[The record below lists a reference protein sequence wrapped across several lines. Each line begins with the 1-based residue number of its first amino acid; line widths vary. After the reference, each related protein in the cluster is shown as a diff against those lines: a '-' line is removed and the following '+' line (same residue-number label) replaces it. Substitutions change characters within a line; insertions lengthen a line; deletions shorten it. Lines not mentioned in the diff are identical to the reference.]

1 MNMPA
6 TCMFQKSKNNNNKTN
21 LFEHEKNHTLYE
33 IYLCDIINVE
43 SIHKFD
49 FGDFPI

>member
-1 MNMPA
+1 MMNMPA

-21 LFEHEKNHTLYE
+21 LFEHEKNHT